1 MAASEGRLRVV
12 TFDLDDT
19 LWDTRA
25 AIKIASASFFSAGGL
40 ADPRTG
46 TNGNQAPY
54 TGSGPNF
61 FFVYATIVDA
71 AVRRC
76 QKCGNRTIASEPAA
90 LDDADRPKW
99 VRLEFGGR
107 HVGKDP
113 YTHIRFLV
121 RVRKMSHVALQLSES
136 ESGSG
141 LY

>member
-1 MAASEGRLRVV
+1 MV

-25 AIKIASASFFSAGGL
+25 AIKIASASFFSALSAGGL

-61 FFVYATIVDA
+61 LFVYATIVDA

-76 QKCGNRTIASEPAA
+76 QKMREPNNSERASGA
-90 LDDADRPKW
+90 
-99 VRLEFGGR
+99 G
-107 HVGKDP
+107 
-113 YTHIRFLV
+113 
-121 RVRKMSHVALQLSES
+121 
-136 ESGSG
+136 
-141 LY
+141 